1 VIHLD
6 GVTVAYRGRPAL
18 RDLNLHVD
26 RGERVALVGPNG
38 AGKSTLL
45 RAIAG
50 LIEPA
55 VGTVE
60 LDGRPVASL
69 DRLAIARRVAVVP
82 QVAALPFSTTV
93 DEVVALGRLP
103 HEHPIRGMRPADRAA
118 VAAAIEQVGV
128 GHLMGRDAR
137 ELSLGERQLVLL
149 AMAVAQDADVL
160 VLDEPTVHLDL
171 RHQVEVMELLRDLNA
186 RQGTTILAVLHDLA
200 LAAHFFPRLVVLDGG
215 RIVGDGPPLEGLAPA
230 RMMPGVVDVRV
241 LGAIGVVQLEMHE
254 RGRGPPDR
262 RLLVRPDRHL
272 ARTCR
277 GRPAQLGLRRRRG
290 GPGPAVHRPGHTP
303 A

>member
-1 VIHLD
+1 MIRLD

-18 RDLNLHVD
+18 RDLSLYMD

-50 LIEPA
+50 LIEPT

-69 DRLAIARRVAVVP
+69 DRLAVARRLAVVP

-118 VAAAIEQVGV
+118 VASAIEQVGV

-215 RIVGDGPPLEGLAPA
+215 RVVGDGPASVVLAPD
-230 RMMPGVVDVRV
+230 RIREVFGVD
-241 LGAIGVVQLEMHE
+241 
-254 RGRGPPDR
+254 PS
-262 RLLVRPDRHL
+262 LVRLPEAQGT
-272 ARTCR
+272 AR
-277 GRPAQLGLRRRRG
+277 
-290 GPGPAVHRPGHTP
+290 
-303 A
+303 